1 MRLGEG
7 FFEKG
12 VNYVIIKKKKKEV
25 NRWSE

>member
-12 VNYVIIKKKKKEV
+12 VNYVNNKKKKKEV